1 MEGHMRRFSL
11 LHPLWMAFYEGA
23 IYEDAARHWRN
34 RTFLYLLLLLAL
46 TWIPFTLQMQN
57 QVEDWVSRE
66 APFYIDQVPDL
77 SLSGGELTSSSSAPT
92 LLRDRNGT
100 VLAVID
106 PTGQYT
112 SLDDTD
118 APVLVTRTQIF
129 IRGEGDLVDVTY
141 LPDGPPETLTREDLY
156 VIADWTRSL
165 VNTLLFP
172 VLLVLSYAYRTLQT
186 LLYAYVASFFTASAG
201 GALPYRT
208 LLNLAIIAITPAV
221 VMDTVHMLMESPLP
235 DWFWWPACVLLSLGY
250 LRFGIRVTL
259 DAERQAAA

>member
-1 MEGHMRRFSL
+1 MRRFSL

-46 TWIPFTLQMQN
+46 TWIPFTIQMQN
-57 QVEDWVSRE
+57 EVDDWVSRE

-92 LLRDRNGT
+92 LLRDREGT

-112 SLDDTD
+112 SLDDTE

-129 IRGEGDLVDVTY
+129 IRGEGDLVDVTN
-141 LPDGPPETLTREDLY
+141 LPEGPPETLTREDLY

-172 VLLVLSYAYRTLQT
+172 VLLVLSYAYRTVQT

-201 GALPYRT
+201 ASAGGVLPYRT

-221 VMDTVHMLMESPLP
+221 VLDTVHMLMESPLP

>member
-1 MEGHMRRFSL
+1 MRQFSL
-11 LHPLWMAFYEGA
+11 LHPLWMAFYDGA

-46 TWIPFTLQMQN
+46 TWIPITLQTQN
-57 QVEDWVSRE
+57 QVDEWVSRE

-77 SLSGGELTSSSSAPT
+77 SLSGGELSSSSSEPT
-92 LLRDRNGT
+92 LLRDRDGT

-112 SLDDTD
+112 SLDDTE

-129 IRGEGDLVDVTY
+129 IRGEGDQVDVTS
-141 LPDGPPETLTREDLY
+141 LPDGPPETLSREDLY

-172 VLLVLSYAYRTLQT
+172 ILLVLSYAYRILQT

-201 GALPYRT
+201 GALPYRR

-221 VMDTVHMLMESPLP
+221 VLDTVHMLMEYPLP

-250 LRFGIRVTL
+250 LRFGLRVTL